1 MTTMTTQPYGGP
13 ALESERWSAGV
24 VVVVVVVVAGSVG
37 GPCRDPL
44 SWPHTTVSHRSD
56 STVDEGDTGD
66 VSAAASCDEP
76 SRMIARNDLFF
87 WWESSSYPSLSFLLL
102 LLLLLLLLDSSSCGW
117 Q

>member
-102 LLLLLLLLDSSSCGW
+102 LLLLLLDSSSCGW